1 MTSMH
6 NSKLFAHPDR
16 ITAILAAI
24 LSAMALMV
32 TAEEE
37 KSDDA
42 EKDSEKEDK
51 KEEVKSIDEVLEDCD
66 TKAGLFPL
74 HQNRKTGKLFIEIS
88 EEQIAKGGNDDPEF
102 IHFSH
107 TLDGVPDLGLFRG
120 QFGQE
125 RVFTIRRHFE
135 RIEFVAE
142 NTSFFFNPDSA
153 LQRASKANM
162 SDAILASEKIAAK
175 DGAGRYLVEA
185 DAMFLKEYF
194 RQLKPGKSDD
204 DEKKEKFKL
213 GDLSDDRT
221 RFLEAKSFPDNTLV
235 RVQYV
240 FENLH
245 PAEHGDEDVA
255 DSRFVTIKVQH
266 TLIEM
271 PENDYEPRFADP
283 RVGFF
288 TTNVTDLT
296 SKSSAPY
303 RDFVHRWHLK
313 KKNPEAAKSPPIEP
327 IVWWIENTT
336 PVELRDA
343 IREGALAW
351 NRAFESAGFIDAIE
365 VKVQPDDSD
374 WDADDIRYHVLRW
387 TSSPDPPFGGYG
399 PSFVNPRTGQ
409 ILGADIMLEYIFM
422 TNRVRLNEV
431 VDLGRVADTP
441 FAANRRNCCLF
452 GNHLHRNRLA
462 GEAILRT
469 MGRTRLDN
477 GKLEMEELLRQALID
492 LTLHEIGHTIGLNHN
507 FRASHLYDR
516 EQIHDRKL
524 TGNTGVIASVMD
536 YAPINLSLDREKQGH
551 YYSTVPGPYDHWAIR
566 FGYDDPDK
574 LDEILAESTK
584 PEHAFGNDADDM
596 RSPGR
601 GIDPRVM
608 IGDLTSEPIAHAADQ
623 IAFVKNTLPKLVVE
637 FPLNGESYHEVRTAF
652 STLMS
657 MHEGSAETISR
668 FPGGVYIDRSTHGQP
683 GAAADPFRPVP
694 EALQRNAME
703 SLSELV
709 FGPDAFE
716 FPSGLVAR
724 LQLER
729 RGFEFFDLDD
739 NEDPKIHERVLSI
752 QKNTLDQLLHRNTLT
767 RVIDTGLYGNEFSLS
782 EFMETL
788 DNSVMDGD
796 PETGPNSFR
805 EALQV
810 EYIERLI
817 DISGLKKES
826 KYPSPAKSQA
836 VLQLER
842 RLDPDAINPN
852 PPRHRRHLQRI
863 IANALESR

>member
-6 NSKLFAHPDR
+6 NSNLFAHPDR
-16 ITAILAAI
+16 ITATLSAI
-24 LSAMALMV
+24 LLWMALMV

-37 KSDDA
+37 KSDEAA
-42 EKDSEKEDK
+42 EDSGEKDK
-51 KEEVKSIDEVLEDCD
+51 KEEVKSIEELLEDCD
-66 TKAGLFPL
+66 TKPGLFPL
-74 HQNRKTGKLFIEIS
+74 HQNRETGKIFIEIS
-88 EEQIAKGGNDDPEF
+88 EEQISDVDEGGPEF

-135 RIEFVAE
+135 RIEFIAE
-142 NTSFFFNPDSA
+142 NTSFYFNPDSA
-153 LQRASKANM
+153 LKRASKANM

-175 DGAGRYLVEA
+175 DDAGRFLVEA
-185 DAMFLKEYF
+185 DSLFLKEYF

-204 DEKKEKFKL
+204 DKKEKFKL

-221 RFLEAKSFPDNTLV
+221 RFLEGKSFPDNTLV

-245 PAEHGDEDVA
+245 PAEYGDEDVA

-271 PENDYEPRFADP
+271 PENDYDPRFADP
-283 RVGFF
+283 RVGYF

-313 KKNPEAAKSPPIEP
+313 KKNPEAEKSPPVKP

-336 PVELRDA
+336 PVELRDT

-351 NRAFESAGFIDAIE
+351 NQAFESAGFIDAIE
-365 VKVQPDDSD
+365 VKMQPDDAD

-431 VDLGRVADTP
+431 VDLGRVAEAP
-441 FAANRRNCCLF
+441 FAANKRNCCLF

-462 GEAILRT
+462 GQAILRT
-469 MGRTRLDN
+469 MRTSRFDN
-477 GKLEMEELLRQALID
+477 EEIEMEELIRQALVD
-492 LTLHEIGHTIGLNHN
+492 LILHEIGHTIGLNHN
-507 FRASHLYDR
+507 FRASHLYNR
-516 EQIHDRKL
+516 EQIHDKEL
-524 TGNTGVIASVMD
+524 TAKTGVISSVMD

-566 FGYDDPDK
+566 FGYDDADK

-608 IGDLTSEPIAHAADQ
+608 INDLTNEPVAHAADQ
-623 IAFVKNTLPKLVVE
+623 ISFVRKTLPKLVE
-637 FPLNGESYHEVRTAF
+637 EYPANDESYHEMRTAF
-652 STLMS
+652 SILMS
-657 MHEGSAETISR
+657 MHENAAETISR
-668 FPGGVYIDRSTHGQP
+668 FPGGVYIDRSLHGQP
-683 GAAADPFRPVP
+683 GAAEAPFRPVP
-694 EALQRNAME
+694 EALQRNAMD
-703 SLSELV
+703 SLGELV
-709 FGPDAFE
+709 FGPKAFA
-716 FPSGLVAR
+716 FPPDLVAR

-752 QKNTLDQLLHRNTLT
+752 HENTLDQLLHENTLT
-767 RVIDTGLYGNEFSLS
+767 RVIDTELYGNEYSLA
-782 EFMETL
+782 EFMEAL
-788 DNSVMDGD
+788 DGSVMSGD

-805 EALQV
+805 ESLQI
-810 EYIERLI
+810 EYVERLI
-817 DISGLKKES
+817 EIGGLKNSS
-826 KYPSPAKSQA
+826 KYPSAAKSQA
-836 VLQLER
+836 VMLLEQKLQPGGLPEQP
-842 RLDPDAINPN
+842 L
-852 PPRHRRHLQRI
+852 RHNRHLQRMI
-863 IANALESR
+863 SNALEAR